1 MNDLIDEKI
10 FFCGL
15 PSSGKTTF
23 MAALGYLL
31 ENDEVE
37 KEFELTGLPAERRFF
52 NELADRWLRCEPM
65 LRTKV
70 SSSDKI
76 RMNIKNKDLHISVE
90 MPDFSGET
98 WEQLWSEHEIDN
110 QLVAELEKNPSI
122 VIFIQSDY
130 VQAPML
136 LTDQSEMINC
146 KEPISSVESL
156 VPWEPT
162 KHVPTQAIVVDLLR
176 KISSFITRAHRDT
189 KLVIVLSAWDTIRHH
204 ITPELFIEREMPLL
218 HQYLNCRFD
227 FNHFAIFGVSA
238 QGGDLG
244 DEAVAEKLLYEDNP
258 SMRVKVV
265 NNGVENSDLTRILSW
280 LVSR

>member
-1 MNDLIDEKI
+1 MNDLSDEKI

-31 ENDEVE
+31 ENNEVE
-37 KEFELTGLPAERRFF
+37 KEFELTGLPTERRFF

-65 LRTKV
+65 LRTEV

-76 RMNIKNKDLHISVE
+76 RMNIKKKDLHISIE

-98 WEQLWSEHEIDN
+98 WERLWSEHEIDN
-110 QLVAELEKNPSI
+110 VLIAELEKSPSI
-122 VIFIQSDY
+122 VIFIQSDH
-130 VQAPML
+130 VHAPMS
-136 LTDQSEMINC
+136 LTDESEMISR
-146 KEPISSVESL
+146 KEPILSNESA

-162 KHVPTQAIVVDLLR
+162 KHVPTQAVLVDLLR
-176 KISSFITRAHRDT
+176 KISSFITRAHKDT
-189 KLVIVLSAWDTIRHH
+189 KLVIVLSAWDTVGSD

-227 FNHFAIFGVSA
+227 FNHFSIFGVSA
-238 QGGDLG
+238 QGGDLE
-244 DEAVAEKLLYEDNP
+244 DSEITEKLLYKDNP

-265 NNGVENSDLTRILSW
+265 NDGIENSDLTRILSW
-280 LVSR
+280 LINR